1 MASSSIA
8 NVQESESR
16 TTDEGMFLSNIF
28 HQIMPFTAQGGN
40 EPDMPSVEAN
50 ASERQNTPD
59 SSAQVSN
66 SDKTACDLFIVLL
79 ILNKQYLSVA
89 NYDSM
94 QT

>member
-1 MASSSIA
+1 MASSSVA

-28 HQIMPFTAQGGN
+28 HQIMPFTAQGG

-66 SDKTACDLFIVLL
+66 SDKTACDLFIVLP
-79 ILNKQYLSVA
+79 ILKEQYLSVA

-94 QT
+94 QA